1 MWVGLTQSVEDLKE
15 KFDLLWA
22 RTVAVPWISTNVWVN
37 SLKSLHPACLVTQL
51 VFATHGTVACQ
62 APLSVSFSKQE
73 YWSGLPCP
81 SPGDLPNPG
90 IQHTSPASQV
100 GSLTLSHQG
109 SLLLKNSPRDCGPN
123 TVQFAVIHGRL
134 FCPPPL
140 QEAKMTSVYRREQ
153 VLTLFRI
160 PEHIANE
167 DWWNAS

>member
-1 MWVGLTQSVEDLKE
+1 MLVAQLCLTLCDPMNGS
-15 KFDLLWA
+15 
-22 RTVAVPWISTNVWVN
+22 
-37 SLKSLHPACLVTQL
+37 
-51 VFATHGTVACQ
+51 CQ
-62 APLSVSFSKQE
+62 APLTPRMVAARLLCPVGFPKQE

-140 QEAKMTSVYRREQ
+140 QEAFPNTSNQMWSLPPNPYLYTHFSCWLPGPCLGLSHHDLLFTLPGREDLCPGKKEGPSCRQ
-153 VLTLFRI
+153 
-160 PEHIANE
+160 
-167 DWWNAS
+167 